1 MSIDQFIIVPVSIVS
16 FLVLLGFIVFFHEYG
31 HFSVARMLGIR
42 VDTFSI
48 GFGKPLFNW
57 MDKKGTEWRIARWP
71 LGGYV
76 KFFGDLNAA
85 SQADPSLS
93 DDRSEGAEGK
103 SGVRTEFPTG
113 ENAALASSMSEED
126 RKVCFHFK
134 PVWARA
140 MVVAAGPFANFLLS
154 IVIFASL
161 LLIFGRAY
169 IAPTVGQVIEDSAA
183 AEAGFIP
190 GDRILSINGK
200 EIKDFQDI
208 SSVVQ
213 LGTGE
218 QLSILVDRGGKSVT
232 LTAIP
237 RREESEDAFGN
248 KVSMGRL
255 GIGAGDSV
263 EFSSVGPIEAIAS
276 GADQVFGVITTTVR
290 FIGRLVRGKESFEQL
305 GGPIKMAKF
314 SGQAAT
320 IGFSDKIRDDVS
332 FGDRLT
338 LSLRYWITLTAFISV
353 SIGFL
358 NLLPIPVLD
367 GGHLMYYGYEAV
379 AGKPVGQRV
388 QMAGYQIGLLILMS
402 FMIFVTWNDITGLLS
417 STFTSNG

>member
-1 MSIDQFIIVPVSIVS
+1 
-16 FLVLLGFIVFFHEYG
+16 
-31 HFSVARMLGIR
+31 MLGIR

-57 MDKKGTEWRIARWP
+57 TDKKGTEWRIARWP

-169 IAPTVGQVIEDSAA
+169 ICLLYTSDAA
-183 AEAGFIP
+183 DE
-190 GDRILSINGK
+190 
-200 EIKDFQDI
+200 
-208 SSVVQ
+208 
-213 LGTGE
+213 
-218 QLSILVDRGGKSVT
+218 
-232 LTAIP
+232 
-237 RREESEDAFGN
+237 
-248 KVSMGRL
+248 
-255 GIGAGDSV
+255 
-263 EFSSVGPIEAIAS
+263 
-276 GADQVFGVITTTVR
+276 
-290 FIGRLVRGKESFEQL
+290 
-305 GGPIKMAKF
+305 
-314 SGQAAT
+314 
-320 IGFSDKIRDDVS
+320 
-332 FGDRLT
+332 
-338 LSLRYWITLTAFISV
+338 
-353 SIGFL
+353 
-358 NLLPIPVLD
+358 
-367 GGHLMYYGYEAV
+367 
-379 AGKPVGQRV
+379 
-388 QMAGYQIGLLILMS
+388 
-402 FMIFVTWNDITGLLS
+402 
-417 STFTSNG
+417 